1 MMDNIEQMNKEVAE
15 WLGIC
20 WHEDMSIEGK
30 PDGAM
35 LCRHCGQMFAGDHV
49 RNPDFSQDAG
59 IIRLLKEMMK
69 REDWDEFS
77 LEVGPPIAKTL
88 GFGRYPLENKSE
100 AINHDYITTPGKL
113 LDAVAEW
120 IKEHPATS

>member
-1 MMDNIEQMNKEVAE
+1 MTTEQMNRAVAE

-20 WHEDMSIEGK
+20 WHKLI
-30 PDGAM
+30 PYAIHDGTTI
-35 LCRHCGQMFAGDHV
+35 CRNCKKSFPIMNMFNADL
-49 RNPDFSQDAG
+49 NPDFSCGAG
-59 IIRLLKEMMK
+59 IIRLLEEMMK

-100 AINHDYITTPGKL
+100 AIDHDYITTPSKL
-113 LDAVAEW
+113 LQAVWEW
-120 IKEHPATS
+120 SKEHPR